1 MAAGFMRAR
10 GSVTTMTP
18 GLGIG
23 SPFDYAQAMDELF
36 PQATMELADGVTD
49 QALIVLGTGG
59 VITIQGLALSSTE
72 AISVKLGSTG
82 GNLAFTLAA
91 GAPLVLMGISLTL
104 VSLSNASGA
113 MAVVTYTCGGE

>member
-1 MAAGFMRAR
+1 MRVR
-10 GSVTTMTP
+10 GSITTMTP
-18 GLGIG
+18 GLGSG

-36 PQATMELADGVTD
+36 PQVTIELADGVTD

-59 VITIQGLALSSTE
+59 VTTIQGLALSSTE

-82 GNLAFTLAA
+82 GNLAFTLTA

-113 MAVVTYTCGGE
+113 VALVTYTCGGE